1 MVICLRQAPCGTVW
15 LGRFQS
21 RRSGATL
28 TQLDMLA
35 HRTALALSAL
45 AFVACSAQH
54 TPASDSTATTATATT
69 ATTNAT
75 ASTASAGDPSAAVP
89 TPAQVAV
96 SIPNGMQAIRVF
108 KDASCGCCK
117 SWVSHMQQNG
127 FKVTAIDE
135 QPATLDSIKQAHG
148 VTEQTASCH
157 TAEVGNYVIEGHV
170 PADLVA
176 KLLRDHP
183 SDVAGLSV
191 PGMVTG
197 SPGMEGPDPQHYT
210 VVALMRDGTT
220 RPYASR

>member
-1 MVICLRQAPCGTVW
+1 MLVIWLGQAPCGTVW

-54 TPASDSTATTATATT
+54 TPASDSTATTATT
-69 ATTNAT
+69 APTNAT

-148 VTEQTASCH
+148 ITDQTASCH
-157 TAEVGNYVIEGHV
+157 TAEVENYVIEGHV

-183 SDVAGLSV
+183 AEIAGLSV

-210 VVALMRDGTT
+210 VMALMRDGTT